1 MKKSKKK
8 QRVMAQLF
16 TAANLLQQK
25 SGKALNGLTL
35 RQYMLLT
42 SLYGLPDK
50 KAGLS
55 QLADAF
61 GGTRQNAK
69 QLADA
74 LAAKGFAEI
83 SASPADKR
91 GVIVSLTPTAEEFL
105 RQNEDAGEEILAPAF
120 KGIGE
125 KTLDGAIECL
135 DRLIANLQNGDR
147 QK

>member
-125 KTLDGAIECL
+125 NLWAGAFECPEG
-135 DRLIANLQNGDR
+135 RNPNR
-147 QK
+147 KNEPRKK

>member
-50 KAGLS
+50 KAGLFTKKKV
-55 QLADAF
+55 A
-61 GGTRQNAK
+61 
-69 QLADA
+69 
-74 LAAKGFAEI
+74 
-83 SASPADKR
+83 
-91 GVIVSLTPTAEEFL
+91 
-105 RQNEDAGEEILAPAF
+105 
-120 KGIGE
+120 
-125 KTLDGAIECL
+125 
-135 DRLIANLQNGDR
+135 RL
-147 QK
+147 